1 MIRLRLVVAVVLL
14 TFFIFSTTFQS
25 PCSRKRHGF
34 IILPLTLEK
43 RVRASRCSA
52 YLVRFPK
59 INTFCDGKRKLVI
72 FSKVPIDQRSMWIIV
87 CAISGLAY
95 LCCSSACPNGLIT
108 RCTSARPHLK
118 DVLRSI
124 SCRLNKWS
132 LQCRCL
138 YIVHVWTDHG
148 RRVQVVVLQ
157 PLFYMS
163 LLHII

>member
-1 MIRLRLVVAVVLL
+1 MGGEVFGFWGYCCCYLLYLPFAVGNRVVSDAYKMRAFLCDTRTWGRGSAPLEEGRMIRLRLVAAVVLL
-14 TFFIFSTTFQS
+14 TFFNFSTTFQS

-95 LCCSSACPNGLIT
+95 
-108 RCTSARPHLK
+108 
-118 DVLRSI
+118 
-124 SCRLNKWS
+124 
-132 LQCRCL
+132 
-138 YIVHVWTDHG
+138 
-148 RRVQVVVLQ
+148 
-157 PLFYMS
+157 
-163 LLHII
+163 